1 MGSDDASSLVTC
13 SRRVRDSVGMA
24 EFTREE
30 ILAKLAAGESLEK
43 ADLSDSDL
51 SGTKLITRNLKVA
64 HELCGWRR

>member
-1 MGSDDASSLVTC
+1 
-13 SRRVRDSVGMA
+13 MA

-51 SGTKLITRNLKVA
+51 SGTKMITRNLKVA